1 MTEDVPLD
9 KQIIRR
15 PKPIV
20 LLLIDGWG
28 VAPQS
33 EANALSSAKTPFF
46 LKLIKEY
53 PVAVLKSF
61 GKNLNLN
68 YLNLGAGRKLINEN
82 NEPDNHLTRIISRAG
97 LNQIKI
103 SETERF
109 AAITHFFN
117 GHNGNKENG
126 EDWVI
131 VSSESN
137 ISDHKPVL
145 ALKRSF
151 KEIIKAIDSD
161 KYDFV
166 LVSWPLLDLVA
177 ASGDFDVVKNAA
189 ETIDKYLKKIVVSL
203 RHKAGVLIISAT
215 HGNAERMMNFATELV
230 DTEITDN
237 PVPFLIVGDDFK
249 GKTIGLVDTL
259 DNDLSLLEPAG
270 TIADIAPTILKI
282 LDLEKPEEMTGNSLI

>member
-1 MTEDVPLD
+1 MNEDIPLD
-9 KQIIRR
+9 KQEIKR
-15 PKPIV
+15 PKPLV

-28 VAPQS
+28 VAPHN
-33 EANALSSAKTPFF
+33 ETNALSSAKTPFF
-46 LKLIKEY
+46 LKLINEY

-68 YLNLGAGRKLINEN
+68 YLNLGAGRELMDEN
-82 NEPDNHLTRIISRAG
+82 DIPNNYLTQIIAQSG
-97 LNQIKI
+97 LSQIKI

-117 GHNGNKENG
+117 GQSENKENR
-126 EDWVI
+126 EEWVI
-131 VSSESN
+131 VSSESS

-151 KEIIKAIDSD
+151 KEIIKAINSD
-161 KYDFV
+161 NYDLI

-177 ASGDFDVVKNAA
+177 AGGDFNAVKSAA
-189 ETIDKYLKKIVVSL
+189 ETIDKYLKKVLLSL
-203 RHKAGVLIISAT
+203 NEKDGVLIISST
-215 HGNAERMMNFATELV
+215 HGNAERMKNFATELV
-230 DTEITDN
+230 DTEITEN
-237 PVPFLIVGDDFK
+237 PVPFLIVGNKFK
-249 GKTIGLVDTL
+249 GKTIGLIDTL
-259 DNDLSLLEPAG
+259 GNDLSLLEPVG